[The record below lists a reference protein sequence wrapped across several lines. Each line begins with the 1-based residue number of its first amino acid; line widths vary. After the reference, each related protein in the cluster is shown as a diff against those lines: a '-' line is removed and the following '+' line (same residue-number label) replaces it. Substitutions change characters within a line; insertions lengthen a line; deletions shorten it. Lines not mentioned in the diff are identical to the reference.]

1 MPSTTIAC
9 GILLVL
15 IGLTGY
21 AYGMTGGNASL
32 TALIPAL
39 FGLILVALGAV
50 ARAKENLR
58 KHLMHAAVTVGLI
71 GFLMTAGRLVMN
83 LSRLTLN
90 AATTAQIAMAVVCLI
105 FVLLC
110 IKSFTEARRNRVV

>member
-1 MPSTTIAC
+1 MPSISIAS
-9 GILLVL
+9 GLLL
-15 IGLTGY
+15 IIIGVAGY
-21 AYGMTGGNASL
+21 VYGMMDGRASL

-39 FGLILVALGAV
+39 FGLILVVLGAV
-50 ARAKENLR
+50 SRAKENLR

-83 LSRLTLN
+83 LSRLVLN
-90 AATTAQIAMAVVCLI
+90 AATIAQIAMAVVCLI

-110 IKSFTEARRNRVV
+110 IKSFVDARRNRVV